1 MAQKMNADFAK
12 WMQGKAIV
20 KVWWKES
27 RLNL

>member
-20 KVWWKES
+20 KVCKES
-27 RLNL
+27 RLCF

>member
-20 KVWWKES
+20 KVWKEPS
-27 RLNL
+27 LNF